1 MNKTSSF
8 ATLAAAFTIVSAC
21 SFSSVAFAEESG
33 ANDHS
38 AHTYDSLVNIAPFGV
53 RVGASF
59 GFGSFKNSSGS
70 IPGRTMD
77 TLGFQLM
84 PGYRWSDFLFGVL
97 GEFDFVGQ
105 TTDPANVG
113 NQNLKGH
120 TLLFGIGAA
129 YRYQDFDFMA
139 GFEFLGHHN
148 LSNPDPLGQDISYQH
163 PIGFQLQAGYFVL
176 PMVSV
181 DFKFSLV
188 SFKQDSVG
196 GVTSDV
202 SSDKRTHTDYA
213 LAVSYHL

>member
-1 MNKTSSF
+1 
-8 ATLAAAFTIVSAC
+8 
-21 SFSSVAFAEESG
+21 
-33 ANDHS
+33 
-38 AHTYDSLVNIAPFGV
+38 
-53 RVGASF
+53 
-59 GFGSFKNSSGS
+59 
-70 IPGRTMD
+70 
-77 TLGFQLM
+77 
-84 PGYRWSDFLFGVL
+84 
-97 GEFDFVGQ
+97 VGQ
-105 TTDPANVG
+105 TTDPASVG
-113 NQNLKGH
+113 GQNLKGH

-148 LSNPDPLGQDISYQH
+148 LSKQDPLGQDVSYEH
-163 PIGFQLQAGYFVL
+163 PLGFQLQAGYFVL